1 MRQQEQDIGMVGTAG
16 KPPSVNSTAGNTQ
29 VVSTLTTIDTTTSHH
44 KTKPTPQD
52 SFEESS
58 VHEVENTT
66 TRIVL
71 LSFRVHDLLLDF
83 DFDLLLLLSI
93 HFLSKVIFKNY

>member
-1 MRQQEQDIGMVGTAG
+1 MRQAEQDIGMVGTAG

-58 VHEVENTT
+58 VHEVENNTT
-66 TRIVL
+66 SSSTPGEEGNQKIRRKPSRVGKH
-71 LSFRVHDLLLDF
+71 SF
-83 DFDLLLLLSI
+83 SI
-93 HFLSKVIFKNY
+93 ACKQ